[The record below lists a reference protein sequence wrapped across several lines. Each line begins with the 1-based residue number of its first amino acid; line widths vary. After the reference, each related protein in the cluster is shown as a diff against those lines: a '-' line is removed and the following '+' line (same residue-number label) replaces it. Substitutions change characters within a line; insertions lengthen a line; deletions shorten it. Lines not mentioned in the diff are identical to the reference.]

1 VITSHLPIEVRSF
14 VESARRDGKS
24 VGFVPT
30 MGALHAGHRTLMERA
45 GEECDLVVASIFVNP
60 MQFDNQ
66 EDLDSYPSTLDS
78 DLRTCREAGVALV
91 YAPNASTMYP
101 AGFDSRVIVGRI
113 GSILEGRSRTGHY
126 DGVATV
132 VTKLFNIVVPDVA
145 YFGQKDFQQTLV
157 VNQIVTDLDLPIV
170 IRVVPTVRESDGLAL
185 SSRNVRLDPSARQRA
200 VAIPRALSEVVGMFG
215 RGEREASK
223 LEARASEIMVE
234 AGLSVDYVSVASSSD
249 LRPTPIAAVGDVILI
264 AAIVDEV
271 RLIDNAILGR

>member
-14 VESARRDGKS
+14 VESARREGKS

-60 MQFDNQ
+60 MQFENQ

-101 AGFDSRVIVGRI
+101 AGFDSRVVVGRI

-157 VNQIVTDLDLPIV
+157 VNQIVTDLDLPTV

-200 VAIPRALSEVVGMFG
+200 VAIPRALTEVAGMFG
-215 RGEREASK
+215 RGERAASK

>member
-14 VESARRDGKS
+14 VESARREGKS

-101 AGFDSRVIVGRI
+101 AGFDSRVVVGRI

-157 VNQIVTDLDLPIV
+157 VNQIVTDLDLPTV

-185 SSRNVRLDPSARQRA
+185 SSRNVRLDPTARQRA
-200 VAIPRALSEVVGMFG
+200 VAIPRALTEVAGMFG

-249 LRPTPIAAVGDVILI
+249 LRPTPIAAMGDVILI

>member
-1 VITSHLPIEVRSF
+1 VITSHFPIEVRSF
-14 VESARRDGKS
+14 VESARREGKS

-78 DLRTCREAGVALV
+78 DLQTCREAGVALV

-101 AGFDSRVIVGRI
+101 AGFDSRVVVGRI

-157 VNQIVTDLDLPIV
+157 VNQIVTDLDLPTV

-185 SSRNVRLDPSARQRA
+185 SSRNVRLDPTARQRA
-200 VAIPRALSEVVGMFG
+200 VAIPRALTEVAGMFG

>member
-14 VESARRDGKS
+14 VESARREGKS

-78 DLRTCREAGVALV
+78 DLQTCREAGVALV

-101 AGFDSRVIVGRI
+101 AGFDSRVVVGRI

-157 VNQIVTDLDLPIV
+157 VNQIVTDLDLPTV

-185 SSRNVRLDPSARQRA
+185 SSRNVRLDPTARQRA
-200 VAIPRALSEVVGMFG
+200 VAIPRALTEVAGMFG

>member
-14 VESARRDGKS
+14 VESARREGKS

-60 MQFDNQ
+60 MQFDNK

-101 AGFDSRVIVGRI
+101 AGFDSRVVVGRI

-157 VNQIVTDLDLPIV
+157 VNQIVTDLDLPTV

-185 SSRNVRLDPSARQRA
+185 SSRNVRLDPTARQRA
-200 VAIPRALSEVVGMFG
+200 VAIPRALTEVAGMFG

-271 RLIDNAILGR
+271 RLIDNAILG

>member
-1 VITSHLPIEVRSF
+1 
-14 VESARRDGKS
+14 
-24 VGFVPT
+24 

-101 AGFDSRVIVGRI
+101 AGFDSRVVVGRI

-157 VNQIVTDLDLPIV
+157 VNQIVTDLDLRTV

-185 SSRNVRLDPSARQRA
+185 SSRNVRLDPTARQRA
-200 VAIPRALSEVVGMFG
+200 VAIPRALTEVAGMFG

-223 LEARASEIMVE
+223 LEAWASEIMVE

>member
-1 VITSHLPIEVRSF
+1 
-14 VESARRDGKS
+14 
-24 VGFVPT
+24 

-101 AGFDSRVIVGRI
+101 AGFDSRVVVGRI

-185 SSRNVRLDPSARQRA
+185 SSRNVRLDPTARQRA
-200 VAIPRALSEVVGMFG
+200 VAIPLALTEVAGMFG

>member
-14 VESARRDGKS
+14 VESARREGKS

-101 AGFDSRVIVGRI
+101 AGFDSRVVVGRI

>member
-1 VITSHLPIEVRSF
+1 
-14 VESARRDGKS
+14 
-24 VGFVPT
+24 
-30 MGALHAGHRTLMERA
+30 MGALHAGHRMLMERA

-60 MQFDNQ
+60 MQFDNK

-78 DLRTCREAGVALV
+78 DLRTCRDAGVALV

-101 AGFDSRVIVGRI
+101 AGFDSRVVVGRI

-200 VAIPRALSEVVGMFG
+200 VAIPRALSEVAGMFD

-234 AGLSVDYVSVASSSD
+234 AGLSVDYVSVAHSGD

>member
-1 VITSHLPIEVRSF
+1 
-14 VESARRDGKS
+14 
-24 VGFVPT
+24 

-101 AGFDSRVIVGRI
+101 AGFDSRVVVGRI

-223 LEARASEIMVE
+223 LEVRASEIMVE

>member
-14 VESARRDGKS
+14 VESARREGKS

-101 AGFDSRVIVGRI
+101 AGFDSRVVVGRI

-157 VNQIVTDLDLPIV
+157 VNQIVTDLDLPTV

-185 SSRNVRLDPSARQRA
+185 SSRNVRLDPTARQRA
-200 VAIPRALSEVVGMFG
+200 VAIPRALTEVAGMFG

>member
-14 VESARRDGKS
+14 VESARREGKS

-78 DLRTCREAGVALV
+78 DLQTCREAGVALV

-101 AGFDSRVIVGRI
+101 AGFDSRVVVGRI

>member
-14 VESARRDGKS
+14 VESARREGKS

-78 DLRTCREAGVALV
+78 DLQTCREVGVALV

-101 AGFDSRVIVGRI
+101 AGFDSRVVVGRI

-157 VNQIVTDLDLPIV
+157 VNRIVTDLDLPTV

-185 SSRNVRLDPSARQRA
+185 SSRNVRLDPTARQRA
-200 VAIPRALSEVVGMFG
+200 VAIPRALTEVAGMFG

>member
-1 VITSHLPIEVRSF
+1 MITSHLPIEVRSF
-14 VESARRDGKS
+14 VESARREGKS

-101 AGFDSRVIVGRI
+101 AGFDSRVVVGRI

-157 VNQIVTDLDLPIV
+157 VNQIVTDLDLPTV

-185 SSRNVRLDPSARQRA
+185 SSRNVRLDPTARQRA
-200 VAIPRALSEVVGMFG
+200 VAIPRALTEVAGMFG

>member
-1 VITSHLPIEVRSF
+1 
-14 VESARRDGKS
+14 
-24 VGFVPT
+24 

-101 AGFDSRVIVGRI
+101 AGFDSRVVVGRI
-113 GSILEGRSRTGHY
+113 GSILEGRSRAGHY

-157 VNQIVTDLDLPIV
+157 VNQIVTDLDLPTV

-185 SSRNVRLDPSARQRA
+185 SSRNVRLDPTARQRA
-200 VAIPRALSEVVGMFG
+200 VAIPRALTEVAGMFG

-249 LRPTPIAAVGDVILI
+249 LRPTPIAAMGDVILI

>member
-1 VITSHLPIEVRSF
+1 MITSHLPIEVRSF
-14 VESARRDGKS
+14 VESARREGKS

-101 AGFDSRVIVGRI
+101 AGFDSRVVVGRI
-113 GSILEGRSRTGHY
+113 GSILEGRSRIGHY

-185 SSRNVRLDPSARQRA
+185 SSRNVRLDPTARQRA
-200 VAIPRALSEVVGMFG
+200 VAIPRALTEVAGMFG

>member
-14 VESARRDGKS
+14 VESARREGKS

-101 AGFDSRVIVGRI
+101 AGFDSRVVVGRI

-157 VNQIVTDLDLPIV
+157 VNQIVTDLDLPTV

-185 SSRNVRLDPSARQRA
+185 SSRNVRLDPTARQRA
-200 VAIPRALSEVVGMFG
+200 VAIPLALTEVAGMFG